1 MTTALD
7 NMGLEELTAK
17 PEDAMRLASLATVE
31 GQRIRAYGGEYYRYR
46 MGDAVV
52 VVRTAQNYET
62 GESELCG
69 MDVHAVSDCVW
80 DCEIVDDISPA
91 DYSPL
96 EKRLL
101 VTGPSGDAAVVE
113 VVDAD
118 VLPLFYPGT
127 PIKLRM
133 VGFPR
138 RIRYFDSAASYL
150 AAQSGQDGAEAAV
163 LDEGGIFSIGYAQQG
178 EAESAA
184 PAMDEN
190 LVLLRGVVK
199 DAKVGET
206 YMGMEPMTTF
216 VRVTVATSLGDV
228 ELCHTAEQITE
239 EEKDLVRVGSTV
251 SALCVLSGDAAV
263 GELSDGVFFGEEQDL
278 ALLRYFF
285 EHGGADRLRSAMHS
299 ECAYVSE
306 YDGTRV
312 EGQEAVIAVLKG
324 VEEAMGEGSCYFAYP
339 AHLTGVDASEG
350 QEPPRYHKGKGCL
363 LLSEGGPERYVALC
377 FVETDSLGRIRELHL
392 SCDSRYNFER
402 DQASA

>member
-206 YMGMEPMTTF
+206 YMGMEPMTRFIST
-216 VRVTVATSLGDV
+216 TVSTSMGDV
-228 ELCHTAEQITE
+228 ELCHVAEMVSE
-239 EEKDLVRVGSTV
+239 EQKDFVRVGATV
-251 SALCVLSGDAAV
+251 SALCQLSGDAAA
-263 GELSDGVFFGEEQDL
+263 GEYAGGVVFGEEQDL
-278 ALLRYFF
+278 VLLRNFF
-285 EHGGADRLRSAMHS
+285 LYGGAQRLRTAMHS
-299 ECAYVSE
+299 ESRFVNDYAGVTLEGADQVTALLRDMETDMAGKWAVRYGRICSVEQSGEKTPFCA
-306 YDGTRV
+306 
-312 EGQEAVIAVLKG
+312 
-324 VEEAMGEGSCYFAYP
+324 P
-339 AHLTGVDASEG
+339 
-350 QEPPRYHKGKGCL
+350 GKRCL
-363 LLSEGGPERYVALC
+363 LLAPADRPEQYAALC
-377 FVETDSLGRIRELHL
+377 LVETDSLGRIRSLLL
-392 SCDSRYNFER
+392 SRDPRYDFEPE
-402 DQASA
+402 D